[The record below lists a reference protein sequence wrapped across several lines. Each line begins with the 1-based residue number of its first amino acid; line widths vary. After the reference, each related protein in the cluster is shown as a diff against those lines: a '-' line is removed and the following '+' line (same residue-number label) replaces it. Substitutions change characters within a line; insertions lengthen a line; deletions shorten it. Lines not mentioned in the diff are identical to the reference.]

1 MRCRR
6 RHEIRKKKKKKKESE
21 REREKKGKEMRG
33 GKRVKGEERE
43 KRERLSVYQIY
54 ELGLGW
60 VQGYYRAVTVQILN
74 SKRSGG
80 TEWR

>member
-1 MRCRR
+1 M
-6 RHEIRKKKKKKKESE
+6 
-21 REREKKGKEMRG
+21 G
-33 GKRVKGEERE
+33 GGTRVKGEERE
-43 KRERLSVYQIY
+43 KRERLSAYQIY